1 MNAKI
6 GSAIVKMSANLLS
19 QVEPER
25 LIRVSIEDNI
35 GEMNMNIDSL
45 IGRTAHICYL
55 DNVVIAEQL
64 LLILYPF
71 FV

>member
-1 MNAKI
+1 MNPKI

-19 QVEPER
+19 QIEPER
-25 LIRVSIEDNI
+25 LVRVSIEDNI
-35 GEMNMNIDSL
+35 GELDMNIDSI

-55 DNVVIAEQL
+55 DNPIIAEQL
-64 LLILYPF
+64 LLVLYPF